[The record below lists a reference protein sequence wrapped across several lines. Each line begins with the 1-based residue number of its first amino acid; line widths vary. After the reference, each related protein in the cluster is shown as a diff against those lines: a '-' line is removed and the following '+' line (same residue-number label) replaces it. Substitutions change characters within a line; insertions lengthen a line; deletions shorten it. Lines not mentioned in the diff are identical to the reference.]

1 MPETFGLQTELV
13 QLMSDL
19 YVLLVH
25 PVASVQVQAERKW
38 QNYKK
43 VRSSN
48 KCLKKLP
55 ENSKFMFPL
64 TPVKPPN
71 MGDISQ
77 VASAGATVV
86 VAGAGAAVVGTVPDP
101 SQAVGAAEKYNS
113 LQTN

>member
-1 MPETFGLQTELV
+1 
-13 QLMSDL
+13 
-19 YVLLVH
+19 
-25 PVASVQVQAERKW
+25 
-38 QNYKK
+38 
-43 VRSSN
+43 
-48 KCLKKLP
+48 
-55 ENSKFMFPL
+55 MFPF

-71 MGDISQ
+71 IGDKSQ